1 MYHMLETN
9 KKLQIGVHDKDNFL
23 SIIKGRTILNY
34 YHAIVFKN
42 LSQKNALCSIF
53 LLLMVV
59 W

>member
-1 MYHMLETN
+1 MFETI

-42 LSQKNALCSIF
+42 LNQKNALCSIF